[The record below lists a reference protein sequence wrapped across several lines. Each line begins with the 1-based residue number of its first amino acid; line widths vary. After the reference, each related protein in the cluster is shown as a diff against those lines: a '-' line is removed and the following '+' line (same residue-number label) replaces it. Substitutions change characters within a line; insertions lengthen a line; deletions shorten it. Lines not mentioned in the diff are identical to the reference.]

1 MTLSEELAW
10 RGFVNQ
16 TTFADIKEVDK
27 EKRTFYL
34 GFDASADS
42 QTIGNLAV
50 MMMAHTFMRH
60 GYPAV
65 ILAGGA
71 TSLIGDPG
79 GKDSERPLQSEET
92 IAKNVAN
99 AESQLK
105 KVFDGQ
111 AFTLVNNLDWT
122 RDVTILQFL
131 RDIGKYFSMSQLVS
145 RDYIAK
151 RIGEGGE
158 GISYTEFSYTL
169 LQGMDF
175 LHLYREHGVTL
186 QLAVSDQWG
195 NSISG
200 VELIR
205 KAEGGE
211 AHVWTAPLVINKTT
225 GKKFGKSEDGAV
237 WLDESKTSVYKFYQ
251 FWLNVD
257 DIGVVD
263 YLKIYTLLSPEE
275 VARLEGAV
283 QENPG
288 AREAQ
293 KALAY
298 EVTKLVHGEA
308 RAENARNVTAALFGD
323 TPFAQLLTEELDML
337 ALEIPVS
344 ASSYVINALVTSGVV
359 PSNGEARRLID
370 AGAISINGEKISED
384 AQLHTPSL
392 IKKGKN
398 AFILV
403 R

>member
-151 RIGEGGE
+151 RIGG
-158 GISYTEFSYTL
+158 
-169 LQGMDF
+169 
-175 LHLYREHGVTL
+175 HL
-186 QLAVSDQWG
+186 
-195 NSISG
+195 
-200 VELIR
+200 
-205 KAEGGE
+205 
-211 AHVWTAPLVINKTT
+211 
-225 GKKFGKSEDGAV
+225 
-237 WLDESKTSVYKFYQ
+237 
-251 FWLNVD
+251 
-257 DIGVVD
+257 
-263 YLKIYTLLSPEE
+263 
-275 VARLEGAV
+275 
-283 QENPG
+283 
-288 AREAQ
+288 
-293 KALAY
+293 
-298 EVTKLVHGEA
+298 
-308 RAENARNVTAALFGD
+308 
-323 TPFAQLLTEELDML
+323 
-337 ALEIPVS
+337 LEI
-344 ASSYVINALVTSGVV
+344 I
-359 PSNGEARRLID
+359 ER
-370 AGAISINGEKISED
+370 
-384 AQLHTPSL
+384 
-392 IKKGKN
+392 
-398 AFILV
+398 
-403 R
+403 